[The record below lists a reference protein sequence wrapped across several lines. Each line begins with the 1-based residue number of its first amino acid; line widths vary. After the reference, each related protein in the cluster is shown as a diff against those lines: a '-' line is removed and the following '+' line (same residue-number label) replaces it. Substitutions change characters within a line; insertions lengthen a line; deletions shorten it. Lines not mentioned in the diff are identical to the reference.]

1 MSGILIEDLGI
12 KLIFDFTFSTPIPI
26 MEIIKKILDKL
37 SAQNP
42 VPKSPGR
49 SRLKGKYN
57 TNSNKNLVKLERVKK
72 NTTITAIMPK
82 ITSKGR
88 LRVIVF
94 KEISDKNIKKIDK
107 ITYKK

>member
-1 MSGILIEDLGI
+1 MD
-12 KLIFDFTFSTPIPI
+12 
-26 MEIIKKILDKL
+26 IIRRILDKL

-57 TNSNKNLVKLERVKK
+57 TNSNKNLVKFERDKK
-72 NTTITAIMPK
+72 NATTTAITPK

-94 KEISDKNIKKIDK
+94 KETSPKNIRKINVV
-107 ITYKK
+107 IYKK